1 MKIKMFSG
9 KKKCKSGEV
18 YTFKNGIA
26 EVPGMRSSKGP
37 VLITIQD
44 FIKLNNEKED

>member
-18 YTFKNGIA
+18 YIFKNGIA
-26 EVPGMRSSKGP
+26 EVPGVRSSKGP
-37 VLITIQD
+37 IFITIQD
-44 FIKLNNEKED
+44 FIKLDNEKE